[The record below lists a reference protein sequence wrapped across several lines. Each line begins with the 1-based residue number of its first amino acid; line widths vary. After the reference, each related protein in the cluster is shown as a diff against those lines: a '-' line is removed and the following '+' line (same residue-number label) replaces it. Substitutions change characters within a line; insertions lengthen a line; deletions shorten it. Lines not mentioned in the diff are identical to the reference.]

1 MENVE
6 KFVFM
11 LFCFQ
16 KQRKQ
21 PEITSSACLKILYV
35 QTLLKMPFSSE
46 QEKLIILLF
55 GRFQSSTQVRREFI
69 KHQNLKGRQAS
80 ELRTQDFDW
89 IIKKFM
95 KNGIKNQKRHQDQ
108 GLRPNAQLGFAIFST
123 LIPKNRCEL
132 EVKKSVR
139 IIRKR
144 LEKCAQQDGGHFQ
157 HLMK

>member
-69 KHQNLKGRQAS
+69 KHKNLKGPACSPDLNPLDYYFWGMAS
-80 ELRTQDFDW
+80 YEVYQTNPETLLDVMEAVT
-89 IIKKFM
+89 
-95 KNGIKNQKRHQDQ
+95 
-108 GLRPNAQLGFAIFST
+108 AVCAIVGS
-123 LIPKNRCEL
+123 PQ
-132 EVKKSVR
+132 VKKSVR
-139 IIRKR
+139 NIRKR

-157 HLMK
+157 HLVK